1 MAQPAVRPFRINVP
15 DEALVD
21 LRRRI
26 LATRW
31 PDKETVPD
39 QSQGAQLAKIQALV
53 RYWGTDYD
61 WRKVEATLNAL
72 PQRVAAV
79 AQAIDLWF
87 LHCQARAGGRWKLRE
102 HADPAVLALAPAMRG
117 RILIPGPRQGRL
129 RTHGVYDQGLVRGE
143 GTPTERSC
151 GWQLRE
157 SGRHEQKCRLG
168 ALSRVC
174 RAGD

>member
-79 AQAIDLWF
+79 VPGDRLV
-87 LHCQARAGGRWKLRE
+87 
-102 HADPAVLALAPAMRG
+102 VLALPSTGRREMETQRARRPRRPCPCPRDARPDTHTRATPGTLTDPRG
-117 RILIPGPRQGRL
+117 LRPGTRTGRRNADRAILWLAATR
-129 RTHGVYDQGLVRGE
+129 
-143 GTPTERSC
+143 ERPS
-151 GWQLRE
+151 
-157 SGRHEQKCRLG
+157 
-168 ALSRVC
+168 
-174 RAGD
+174 